1 MVKLYEHP
9 LSPYAQKV
17 KIALAEKG
25 VPFEAEIPPLAGG
38 DLGQFRA
45 LNPRLEVPT
54 LIDGDTAVFDST
66 VILEYVEGG
75 LAERLLG
82 RAAEQTASV
91 HTWLEQQLGSRTFF
105 NGDAFGWGDLSVVPH
120 VQASAL
126 VGHAPPDGSRLAA
139 WLDRVRTRPSVAAVV
154 EAAAASMGGFEM
166 LPQLIA
172 SGQFVREYRDHRLE
186 WMMRSGGVEIV
197 LDGMRKKN
205 IRFTHQL
212 A

>member
-1 MVKLYEHP
+1 M
-9 LSPYAQKV
+9 
-17 KIALAEKG
+17 
-25 VPFEAEIPPLAGG
+25 
-38 DLGQFRA
+38 
-45 LNPRLEVPT
+45 
-54 LIDGDTAVFDST
+54 
-66 VILEYVEGG
+66 
-75 LAERLLG
+75 
-82 RAAEQTASV
+82 
-91 HTWLEQQLGSRTFF
+91 
-105 NGDAFGWGDLSVVPH
+105 PH